1 MGQCQSL
8 HRQLYAIPMPST
20 TIVEIEK
27 YGAGETFRKLTF
39 AGNLSDVVSMLLS
52 LYKRESPR
60 EQGKGNLSTEAPKC
74 WCCSS
79 EQVRRSIRLPVHRQL
94 R

>member
-20 TIVEIEK
+20 TIVEIQK

-52 LYKRESPR
+52 LYKRESPQ
-60 EQGKGNLSTEAPKC
+60 EQGKGNLSTEAQSAGAARASKSAAFDCP
-74 WCCSS
+74 
-79 EQVRRSIRLPVHRQL
+79 SIGS
-94 R
+94 